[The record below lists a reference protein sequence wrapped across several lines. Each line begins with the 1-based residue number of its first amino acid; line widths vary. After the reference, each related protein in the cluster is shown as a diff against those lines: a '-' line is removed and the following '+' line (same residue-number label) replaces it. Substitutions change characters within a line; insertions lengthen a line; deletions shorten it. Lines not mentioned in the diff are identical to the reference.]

1 MLFWSFDV
9 VENNGN
15 GHHVVIVYDF
25 LIIIIIVVI
34 MLSYWSIATL
44 MHNKR
49 DVIVT
54 IGTQVERQHRKCL
67 KIL

>member
-1 MLFWSFDV
+1 MLVWSLDV
-9 VENNGN
+9 VENNVN
-15 GHHVVIVYDF
+15 GHHVVMVYDF
-25 LIIIIIVVI
+25 LIIIVVI

-54 IGTQVERQHRKCL
+54 IGTQVERQHQKCSNV
-67 KIL
+67 